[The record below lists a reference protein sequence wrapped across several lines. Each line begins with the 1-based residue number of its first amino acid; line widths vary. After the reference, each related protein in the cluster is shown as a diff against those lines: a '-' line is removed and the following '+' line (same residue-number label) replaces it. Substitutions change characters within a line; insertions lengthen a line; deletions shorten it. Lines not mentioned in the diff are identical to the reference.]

1 MTQSDSD
8 FLGLTQG
15 DEPGHFQF
23 KVENHLARLD
33 YKLYGGTA
41 IAASIAA
48 SEELT
53 DRPALWMTTQYVAT
67 APADAKVMLHAEVLA
82 PGKRTNQVRVTGT
95 DEDGAVMF
103 ASLGA
108 TGIAHPDGLTGQFDH
123 MPFVVPLGE
132 AEPWDS
138 LFTGLKKF
146 AAPNLVLPPF
156 PEDVGF
162 NTVMDI
168 RHAAMLDQR
177 KTTPGRVCLWMRR
190 KDGVPIT
197 AAVAAFMADMVPLG
211 IAHALE
217 LIAAGTSLD
226 NSIRIG
232 AFEPTEWILI
242 DLRPHLTVGGYAYG
256 MAHIWNPEGK
266 LLATAS
272 QTASMIQ
279 FDFVTENDH
288 ERVVRGFR

>member
-1 MTQSDSD
+1 MTQSDTD
-8 FLGLTQG
+8 FLGLVQG
-15 DEPGHFQF
+15 ADPGHFSF
-23 KVENHLARLD
+23 KVEKHLARLD

-48 SEELT
+48 SEILT
-53 DRPALWMTTQYVAT
+53 DRQALWMTTQYVAT
-67 APADAKVMLHAEVLA
+67 APADTEISLHAEVLA

-95 DEDGAVMF
+95 DGDGAVMF

-108 TGIAHPDGLTGQFDH
+108 TGIPHTEGLTGQFDH
-123 MPFVVPLGE
+123 FPFVVPIAE
-132 AEPWDS
+132 AEPWTS

-146 AAPNLVLPPF
+146 APPELTLPPF

-168 RHAAMLDQR
+168 RHAALLDQR
-177 KTTPGRVCLWMRR
+177 RSTPGRICLWVRR
-190 KDGVPIT
+190 KDREPIT
-197 AAVAAFMADMVPLG
+197 AAIAAFMADMVPLG

-226 NSIRIG
+226 NTIRIG
-232 AFEPTEWILI
+232 HFEPTEWILI
-242 DLRPHLTVGGYAYG
+242 DLRPHLSAGGYAYG
-256 MAHIWNPEGK
+256 MAHIWNQVGE

-279 FDFVTENDH
+279 FDFVSDDDR
-288 ERVVRGFR
+288 ERAMRGFR